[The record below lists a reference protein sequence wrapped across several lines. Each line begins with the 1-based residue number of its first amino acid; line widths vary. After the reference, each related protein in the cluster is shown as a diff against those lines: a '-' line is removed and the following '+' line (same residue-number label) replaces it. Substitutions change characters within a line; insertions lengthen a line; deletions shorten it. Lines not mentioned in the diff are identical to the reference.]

1 MEYLGF
7 PSPAP
12 WPWSSICIYW
22 QCPSVCFYQPCLF
35 FVLELKFV
43 IVTVST
49 YLLICTYF
57 LSIMWEIS
65 KLFEIFSQGILSIFL
80 IDYNWSHSVH
90 FHFVIQLLQLFYIDM
105 MLICK
110 KKFIKKKILH
120 ASWKFLVFIS
130 CYIVLKHVLNELLF
144 YLIWLSWFH
153 FVFSLF
159 DLTYSS
165 QLYFLICFL
174 LKLSFVSFL
183 SAITVAKRLDS
194 KNVNSKII
202 SKHWLLLFPTIIDK
216 GW

>member
-1 MEYLGF
+1 MEYLCF

-22 QCPSVCFYQPCLF
+22 QRPSVCFYQPWHLICVCLF
-35 FVLELKFV
+35 FVLQLKFV

-65 KLFEIFSQGILSIFL
+65 KLFEISSQGILSIFL

-110 KKFIKKKILH
+110 KKLIKKNILR
-120 ASWKFLVFIS
+120 ASWKFFT
-130 CYIVLKHVLNELLF
+130 LN
-144 YLIWLSWFH
+144 
-153 FVFSLF
+153 
-159 DLTYSS
+159 SS
-165 QLYFLICFL
+165 CFL
-174 LKLSFVSFL
+174 FRATLV
-183 SAITVAKRLDS
+183 
-194 KNVNSKII
+194 
-202 SKHWLLLFPTIIDK
+202 
-216 GW
+216 